1 MIHLYSDVTPNGLR
15 ASIVLE
21 ETGLPYKAIRVN
33 TGEGQQHSAEFA
45 ELNPARAIP
54 VIVDEDGPGG
64 RRLVLA
70 QSGAIVLYVAEKSG
84 RFMPEDPRR
93 RALAYQW
100 FMQIATDVTAASSW
114 IFNHA
119 TAMPVKHSDNATWLE
134 ARLMRAM
141 SVTDRWL
148 TDHEYLADD
157 EVSIAD
163 LLLFPTF
170 SFRRKSLTESGSFG
184 HLCRWGEAMACR
196 PGVQR
201 GLRVFGS

>member
-1 MIHLYSDVTPNGLR
+1 MIHLYSDATPNGLR

-21 ETGLPYKAIRVN
+21 EAGLPYKAIRVD
-33 TGEGQQHSAEFA
+33 TSEGQQHSVEFA

-54 VIVDEDGPGG
+54 VIVDDDGPDGH
-64 RRLVLA
+64 RFVLA

-119 TAMPVKHSDNATWLE
+119 TAMPVKHLDNAAWLE

-141 SVTDRWL
+141 SVTDQWL
-148 TDHEYLADD
+148 ADHEYLAD
-157 EVSIAD
+157 EISIAD
-163 LLLFPTF
+163 FLLFPTF
-170 SFRRKSLTESGSFG
+170 SFRCKSLTEAGSFG
-184 HLCRWGEAMACR
+184 HLCRWGEAMARR
-196 PGVQR
+196 PGVR
-201 GLRVFGS
+201 CGMRVFGP